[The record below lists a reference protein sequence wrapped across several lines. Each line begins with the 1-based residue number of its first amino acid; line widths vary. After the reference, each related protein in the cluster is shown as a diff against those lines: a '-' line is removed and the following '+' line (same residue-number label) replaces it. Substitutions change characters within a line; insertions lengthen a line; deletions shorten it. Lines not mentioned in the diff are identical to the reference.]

1 MPELTDFLSEIDWCC
16 LTQFI
21 STWASSL
28 SVLMLFPSWSDL
40 LSKSNRQG
48 FFRSRQGFFRSGD
61 DVRFPVS
68 WERGVIL
75 LSPWLMLPWTSML
88 SSGCKVLRF
97 FNAQCQFSTEKTG
110 AISDS
115 TEKKDIPWS
124 WWLRYVVVFSASLR
138 ASKRQW
144 QNVPLPP
151 PKQKSKGSSPSNH
164 PQYWLGHTTVHTCE
178 LLTLSLRLIDCP
190 QHRKPQ
196 PSCRDSNT
204 VRS

>member
-97 FNAQCQFSTEKTG
+97 FNAQCQFSTLELMAQICCSFLSKLKSFKKTVTKCPT
-110 AISDS
+110 APTQAKIQRIFPQQPPTVLTRSHHSPHLWAVDTV
-115 TEKKDIPWS
+115 TETN
-124 WWLRYVVVFSASLR
+124 R
-138 ASKRQW
+138 
-144 QNVPLPP
+144 LPTA
-151 PKQKSKGSSPSNH
+151 QE
-164 PQYWLGHTTVHTCE
+164 TTTK
-178 LLTLSLRLIDCP
+178 LSRF
-190 QHRKPQ
+190 
-196 PSCRDSNT
+196 
-204 VRS
+204 